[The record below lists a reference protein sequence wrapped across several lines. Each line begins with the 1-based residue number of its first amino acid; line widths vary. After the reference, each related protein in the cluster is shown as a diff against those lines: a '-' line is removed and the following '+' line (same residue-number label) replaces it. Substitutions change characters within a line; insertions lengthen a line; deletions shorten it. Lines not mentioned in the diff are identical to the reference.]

1 MLTIHPVSAGMG
13 IDYLLSTVASDD
25 RTLGVSAN
33 EEHWAAG
40 ADTPGFWIGQG
51 AEALGLSGDV
61 TQAHADALFKYGEDP
76 LTGEALGRRWRQYK
90 TVEERYTERLRQEPK
105 ASDARKDELRA
116 LVEREGERSARAGWE
131 MVVSPVKSF
140 AIAVALADDEG
151 RERLLRVEERAFQK
165 MWQRIESSAGYARI
179 GANGVAQVETDGL
192 AAAVFTHRS
201 SRAGDPAFHRH
212 IAISAKVSVDG
223 KWLALD
229 ARPLHR
235 QRVTFGEM
243 YTAELERGMAEELG
257 ITAVE
262 RDDSLSFD
270 KRPIREFHGVDQK
283 LITEF
288 SSRRQQTEGHLR
300 ELMKTFRVREG
311 REPNR
316 AESYRLA
323 QAAALTD
330 RPHKELRSEAD
341 ERQIWRERA
350 RKEGLR
356 HPEDI
361 VERAQQESSR
371 AARQT
376 PTSPE
381 EIARDVRRDVPLEDI
396 PRTVVAVLEQQ
407 RETWTRPNAEA
418 EVIRQLVAAGWH
430 IALGEQYDTTVQQL
444 TSAVLSPEFCELV
457 DMPDL
462 LPVPT
467 DYLRPDGTS
476 LFHDAGCTRYTSHN
490 IKRAEYEV
498 VQAAKTPAPVRI
510 LSPVHIIAALEA
522 GHDRRGFTPSQE
534 QLDIVHGVF
543 TGDRRVQAVIGRA
556 GSGKTTIMA
565 LLREVGDAYG
575 IPVIGMANGQ
585 VQADVLGEEA
595 RIRTENIRRWLFMSE
610 LISPGEREWTLP
622 AGAIV
627 IVDEAGQAASTDMA
641 ALLHQVTTAGGRLL
655 PVGDPLQLGAPG
667 PGGLLAQIEAEAGAL
682 YLTEIRRF
690 RDHDGTLRTWEI
702 EASKALAEGDSETSF
717 EAYHTRG
724 RIHAGSADAMAA
736 KAYEAWLSDTE
747 DGLVSILIAPDNA
760 SAAALSARAREDRVT
775 AGVVDNS
782 RTVLLRDGNSAGCG
796 DRIVTRAID
805 RRIQVRGG
813 RGYVRNGDM
822 WTVTKIRRDGGL
834 VVKSTHSKATAL
846 LPAGYVE
853 ASVELGYAITKDRA
867 QGLTTDTAHALFDQG
882 MNRNAAYP
890 SATRGKFANHMYL
903 IVTPEMVPIVGDPDP
918 VRTARQA
925 WAQIVERDGT
935 TRSATVA
942 QRDSLDAS
950 EALHTLVP
958 RLRFTLDDLAGER
971 LVEQLRERIPMVAS
985 IVEAEAWPALRDVL
999 TRVEAGGADP
1009 VEALQRAIPV
1019 RGFGDAD
1026 DVAAVLHWRLHN
1038 DEVVLAALD
1047 AAEQQL
1053 ASGPLLLAQ
1062 LHLRLPED
1070 DGSEK
1075 SVYAH
1080 DLASAI
1086 TARAEELATSAAED
1100 ATLGEGW
1107 AGAYGPAPQDSVE
1120 ATAWRE
1126 RLASAAAYRDLA
1138 QLDDKAPLGPAPEPG
1153 PDHLRRVWRD
1163 GQVPVEDAVAAARVL
1178 GAAEAGAR
1186 WLDALGPV
1194 PAPESPLREPWLAAA
1209 VAVDTYR
1216 ERWDYGREDLSLGQR
1231 PADPVQALDYDTARA
1246 AVDVFRQSTPPK
1258 GAPQESARPE
1268 LQAKVQQGEI
1278 GAIRADDAA
1287 RADNT
1292 LHAQS
1297 RAADAAA
1304 QQALDA
1310 RNRAESA
1317 LKAAADPE
1325 RRRNHEALAARA
1337 AELSAHAEQAAEVAA
1352 QARLRAQEAEES
1364 ARRHAPRALEARADH
1379 RAGRDAVRALDALG
1393 PEPAPARPGWQQRP
1407 FGTLSE
1413 NALGTAEASAL
1424 ARARLADQEADTAY
1438 ARADRLTAD
1447 LAPGGRIET
1456 EAAQRGQQVT
1466 AVQDL
1471 RRTRVDLTSTEGDR
1485 VRAEAAIAAATVRL
1499 EETGRFNRPV
1509 LRGEDRRIAEEQLA
1523 QATRERAAAE
1533 QRQATLLGEAQ
1544 RLAPLAGDETEH
1556 DQLLEEWA
1564 QLGGNVEAV
1573 VTKEKEVTG
1582 GDADHARAT
1591 GAQMRRRAESHRER
1605 AVGLRRELSVRRS
1618 MDPAEKQSEDLERA
1632 HNAQAAQQQRAQ
1644 DAAQAAARQQRE
1656 DEQNRRDDHR
1666 Y

>member
-51 AEALGLSGDV
+51 AAALGLSGDV
-61 TQAHADALFKYGEDP
+61 SQAHADALFKYGEDP

-151 RERLLRVEERAFQK
+151 RQRLLQVEERAFQK

-179 GANGVAQVETDGL
+179 GANGVAQVKTDGL

-243 YTAELERGMAEELG
+243 YTAELERGMAEELA
-257 ITAVE
+257 ITAIE

-270 KRPIREFHGVDQK
+270 KRPVREFHGVGQR

-288 SSRRQQTEGHLR
+288 SSRRRQTEGHLR
-300 ELMKTFRVREG
+300 ELMKAFRVREE

-316 AESYRLA
+316 AESYRMA

-330 RPHKELRSEAD
+330 RPPKELRSETD
-341 ERQIWRERA
+341 ERELWRERA

-356 HPEDI
+356 RPDRI
-361 VERAQQESSR
+361 VELAQRQSAQAIRSAPRTPVEH
-371 AARQT
+371 ALEARRTTAFQ
-376 PTSPE
+376 
-381 EIARDVRRDVPLEDI
+381 DI
-396 PRTVVAVLEQQ
+396 PTAVVSVLEAN
-407 RETWTRPNAEA
+407 RETWTRSNAEA
-418 EVIRQLVAAGWH
+418 EVIRQLVAGGWH
-430 IALGEQYDTTVQQL
+430 ISLGEQFDTVIQQL
-444 TSAVLSPEFCELV
+444 TSAALSPEYCELV

-462 LPVPT
+462 LPVPA

-476 LFHDAGCTRYTSHN
+476 LFHDAGSTRYTSHN
-490 IKRAEYEV
+490 IRASEREV
-498 VQAAKTPAPVRI
+498 VRAAREPAPVLI
-510 LSPVHIIAALEA
+510 LSHEQIDAALAA
-522 GHDRRGFTPSQE
+522 GHDQRGFTPSQE
-534 QLDIVHGVF
+534 QLATIHGIF

-556 GSGKTTIMA
+556 GAGKTTIMA

-585 VQADVLGEEA
+585 IQADVLGEEA
-595 RIRTENIRRWLFMSE
+595 EIRTENIRRWLFMSE
-610 LISPGEREWTLP
+610 TSAPGTPEWTLP

-641 ALLHQVTTAGGRLL
+641 ALLRQAAAAGGRLL

-667 PGGLLAQIEAEAGAL
+667 PGGLLAQIEADAGAL

-690 RDHDGTLRTWEI
+690 RDYDGTLRTWEI

-717 EAYHTRG
+717 EEYHTRG
-724 RIHAGSADAMAA
+724 RIHAGSADAMSA
-736 KAYEAWLSDTE
+736 KAYGAWLSDTN

-760 SAAALSARAREDRVT
+760 TAAALSARAREDRIQ
-775 AGVVDNS
+775 AGIVDN
-782 RTVLLRDGNSAGCG
+782 TKTILLRDGNSAGVG

-805 RRIQVRGG
+805 RKTEVRGG
-813 RGYVRNGDM
+813 RGYIRNGDM
-822 WTVTKIRRDGGL
+822 WTVTKVLGDGSL
-834 VVKSTHSKATAL
+834 VVKSTHSKASAV
-846 LPAGYVE
+846 LPASYVE

-890 SATRGKFANHMYL
+890 SATRGKYANHMYL
-903 IVTPEMVPIVGDPDP
+903 VVTPEMVPIVGDPDP

-925 WAQIVERDGT
+925 WAQIIERDGT

-958 RLRFTLDDLAGER
+958 RLRYTLDDLAGER
-971 LVEQLRERIPMVAS
+971 LVEQLREQIPMVAS

-999 TRVEAGGADP
+999 SRVEAGGADP
-1009 VEALQRAIPV
+1009 VAALQRAIPV

-1038 DEVVLAALD
+1038 DDVVLAALD

-1062 LHLRLPED
+1062 LHLRLPEE

-1075 SVYAH
+1075 STYAH
-1080 DLASAI
+1080 DLARAV
-1086 TARAEELATSAAED
+1086 TTRAEELATSAAED

-1107 AGAYGPAPQDSVE
+1107 AAAYGPAPQDSGE
-1120 ATAWRE
+1120 ATTWRE
-1126 RLASAAAYRDLA
+1126 RLASAAAYRDLV
-1138 QLDDKAPLGPAPEPG
+1138 QLADTVPLGPAPEPG

-1186 WLDALGPV
+1186 WLDSLGPV
-1194 PAPESPLREPWLAAA
+1194 PAPESALRERWMDAA
-1209 VAVDTYR
+1209 VAIDTYR
-1216 ERWDYGREDLSLGQR
+1216 ERWDYGREDLSLGRR
-1231 PADPVQALDYDTARA
+1231 PADPVQALDYDAAHA
-1246 AVDVFRQSTPPK
+1246 AVDVFRQSTPPQ
-1258 GAPQESARPE
+1258 GAPQESERPE
-1268 LQAKVQQGEI
+1268 LQAKVQRGEI

-1292 LHAQS
+1292 LHAKS

-1310 RNRAESA
+1310 RNRAETA

-1325 RRRNHEALAARA
+1325 RRSNHEALAARA
-1337 AELSAHAEQAAEVAA
+1337 AELSAHADQAAEAAA
-1352 QARLRAQEAEES
+1352 QARLRAQEAEDS

-1379 RAGRDAVRALDALG
+1379 RAGRDAARALDALG
-1393 PEPAPARPGWQQRP
+1393 PEPAPARSSWQQRP
-1407 FGTLSE
+1407 FGALSE
-1413 NALGTAEASAL
+1413 HALGTAEASAL

-1438 ARADRLTAD
+1438 ARADRLRAD

-1471 RRTRVDLTSTEGDR
+1471 RRTRVDLASTEGER
-1485 VRAEAAIAAATVRL
+1485 ARAEAAIAATTVRL
-1499 EETGRFNRPV
+1499 EETTRFNRPV

-1533 QRQATLLGEAQ
+1533 QRQAALLGEAQ
-1544 RLAPLAGDETEH
+1544 RLAPLAGDEAEH
-1556 DQLLEEWA
+1556 DRLLEEWA
-1564 QLGGNVEAV
+1564 QLGGSVEAV
-1573 VTKEKEVTG
+1573 VTKEKEVAG

-1591 GAQMRRRAESHRER
+1591 GDQMRRRAETHRER

-1618 MDPAEKQSEDLERA
+1618 MDPAERHSEDLERA
-1632 HNAQAAQQQRAQ
+1632 QNAQDVQQQRAQ
-1644 DAAQAAARQQRE
+1644 DAAQAAARQQHE
-1656 DEQNRRDDHR
+1656 DEQNRRDGHR